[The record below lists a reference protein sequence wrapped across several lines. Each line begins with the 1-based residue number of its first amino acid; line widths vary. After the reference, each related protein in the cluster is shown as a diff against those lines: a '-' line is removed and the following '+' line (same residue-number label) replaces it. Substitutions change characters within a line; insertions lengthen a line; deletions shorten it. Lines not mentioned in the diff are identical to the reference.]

1 MEIPKLSKSKRKQPT
16 KEQDAFVVG
25 GILAVIGLYVILSS
39 HDLLTGFFL
48 LGLGVVFMAS
58 SNDEFRKQLFDFF
71 FGIFKGLWKLLKG

>member
-16 KEQDAFVVG
+16 KEQDAFVLG
-25 GILAVIGLYVILSS
+25 GILAVLGLYVILSS

-58 SNDEFRKQLFDFF
+58 SNAEFRKQLFDFF
-71 FGIFKGLWKLLKG
+71 FGIFKGIWKLLKG